1 MARSMGVLLE
11 NFDQHIDST
20 TLDEFRDHLDTSLRR
35 REKALEK
42 EYKSLSEDDF
52 EDPRDIDGYR
62 MHIEDQAFYAGE
74 VRKLGHELCIVALYR
89 QIEIHTKR
97 VAKRNFPYLN
107 ERQLFSIASMKSALP
122 FDLETFPHFAAF
134 DELRLFNNAIKHEGR
149 VSDDLAKKFP
159 TLSIGAELVDLDK
172 VYDRLLPL
180 VQQYTKAFVSNSYK
194 NSVKYKP

>member
-97 VAKRNFPYLN
+97 VAKRNFPDLN
-107 ERQLFSIASMKSALP
+107 ERQLFNIASMKSALP
-122 FDLETFPHFAAF
+122 FDLETLPHFAAF

-194 NSVKYKP
+194 NSAKYKP